1 MLADARDN
9 AAQHSADYVELR
21 RDKFS
26 HIGRKCA
33 MKYLLL
39 IVNRESDWQA
49 LSPAEQEK
57 VIAGMNRFDDQLRS
71 AGKFVSCGG
80 LAPSTEA
87 QTVRLTNNG
96 RTVSGGPA
104 FKVTPGGELVTGF
117 FVIQTGTIDEAVEW
131 ATKMPIIAGAIE
143 VRPIAME

>member
-1 MLADARDN
+1 
-9 AAQHSADYVELR
+9 
-21 RDKFS
+21 
-26 HIGRKCA
+26 

-39 IVNRESDWQA
+39 IVNQESAWQA

-80 LAPSTEA
+80 LAPSGEA
-87 QTVRLTNNG
+87 KTVRLADSG
-96 RTVSGGPA
+96 RTVSSGPA

-117 FVIQTGTIDEAVEW
+117 FVIETATIDEAVEW
-131 ATKMPIIAGAIE
+131 AKKM
-143 VRPIAME
+143 

>member
-1 MLADARDN
+1 
-9 AAQHSADYVELR
+9 
-21 RDKFS
+21 
-26 HIGRKCA
+26 
-33 MKYLLL
+33 MKYLLM

-57 VIAGMNRFDDQLRS
+57 VISGMNRFDDQLRS

-87 QTVRLTNNG
+87 KTVRLTDAG
-96 RTVSGGPA
+96 RAVSGGPA
-104 FKVTPGGELVTGF
+104 FKITPGGELVTGF
-117 FVIQTGTIDEAVEW
+117 FVIESATIDEAAEW
-131 ATKMPIIAGAIE
+131 AKKMPIVAGAIE